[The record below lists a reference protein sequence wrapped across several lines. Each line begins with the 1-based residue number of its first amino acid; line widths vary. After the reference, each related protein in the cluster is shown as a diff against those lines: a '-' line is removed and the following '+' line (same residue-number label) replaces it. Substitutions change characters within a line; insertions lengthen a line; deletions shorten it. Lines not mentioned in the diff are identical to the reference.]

1 MVRVGIVA
9 LQGGVAEH
17 YQITKL
23 AGERSGITAEPVLVK
38 KPVDLEGVDAII
50 IPGGESTTIGIL
62 ARRTGLL
69 DSLKEKIES
78 GTPTLGTCAGA
89 ILMAKRLAGTRGAQP
104 VLAVMDVE
112 VHRNYFGRQRES
124 FEVDLDID
132 FIEGPPFR
140 GIFIRAPAF
149 TGFWGEARPAAS
161 IKIGGSEV
169 YVAAVERS
177 MIATSFHP
185 ELTGDTRIHEY
196 LLSLAKR

>member
-1 MVRVGIVA
+1 VVRVGIVA

-17 YQITKL
+17 YHMTKL
-23 AGERSGITAEPVLVK
+23 AGERSGIKAEPLLVK

-62 ARRTGLL
+62 AKRTGLL
-69 DSLKEKIES
+69 DALKEKIES

-89 ILMAKRLAGTRGAQP
+89 ILMAKKLAGTRGAQP
-104 VLAVMDVE
+104 TLAVMDVE

-140 GIFIRAPAF
+140 GVFIRAPAF
-149 TGFWGEARPAAS
+149 TDFWGEARPAAS
-161 IKIGGSEV
+161 IKIGGSKV
-169 YVAAVERS
+169 HVAAVERA

-196 LLSLAKR
+196 LLGLAKR

>member
-1 MVRVGIVA
+1 MVRVGIIA

-17 YQITKL
+17 YHMTRL
-23 AGERSGITAEPVLVK
+23 AGERAGISVEPILVK
-38 KPVDLEGVDAII
+38 KPAELDGVDAVI

-69 DSLKEKIES
+69 DVLKERIES
-78 GTPTLGTCAGA
+78 GIPTLGTCAGA

-104 VLAVMDVE
+104 ILGVMDVE
-112 VHRNYFGRQRES
+112 VHRNFFGRQRES

-140 GIFIRAPAF
+140 GVFIRAPAF
-149 TGFWGEARPAAS
+149 TDFWGTARPAAS
-161 IKIGGSEV
+161 VRIGGSEV
-169 YVAAVERS
+169 YVAAVEDA

-196 LLSLAKR
+196 LISLAKR